1 MKKKTKEKIYTIIG
15 RIVVYIVLWAS
26 GVAFVTWAFL
36 QNTIY

>member
-15 RIVVYIVLWAS
+15 KIVVYIVLWAS
-26 GVAFVTWAFL
+26 GVALVTWAFL